1 MDDHNASIPVERIEK
16 SIFLIR
22 GHKILLDSDLAD
34 LYDVET
40 KYLIQAVKRNIERFP
55 PDFMFQLTQDELASL
70 RSQIVTSKG
79 RGGRRYLPYVF
90 TEQGVA
96 MFTPLNSL
104 IYSTGA
110 KTIYLGSASRS
121 RNPKLGMVKK
131 VIRNSKS
138 EPLPRSPR

>member
-1 MDDHNASIPVERIEK
+1 MDDYNTSIPVERIEK

-70 RSQIVTSKG
+70 RSQIVTSSSPQW
-79 RGGRRYLPYVF
+79 GGRRYTPMAF
-90 TEQGVA
+90 TEQGMA
-96 MFTPLNSL
+96 MFTSLNPL

-110 KTIYLGSASRS
+110 KTI
-121 RNPKLGMVKK
+121 
-131 VIRNSKS
+131 
-138 EPLPRSPR
+138 